1 MFVTVTAHC
10 FTDPRF
16 IFAKYLT
23 EYSENCKVTPIS
35 RVWPE
40 YSPPCSPQ
48 DTEIQAATKL
58 LTGGN
63 ICEPRCNLRL
73 VMLHVTFCKWVSN
86 FATLL
91 LTTFSSKLRSIVW
104 WRSNHC
110 DFVTMKFG
118 LSEITSTPP
127 LIGWILELRP
137 LIGCKISKVPFDV
150 ADNTRFHEQ
159 KTMNLW
165 QAAR

>member
-40 YSPPCSPQ
+40 YPCSPQ

-73 VMLHVTFCKWVSN
+73 VMLHVTCYILQMGFK
-86 FATLL
+86 F
-91 LTTFSSKLRSIVW
+91 
-104 WRSNHC
+104 C
-110 DFVTMKFG
+110 DFT
-118 LSEITSTPP
+118 TNY
-127 LIGWILELRP
+127 IL
-137 LIGCKISKVPFDV
+137 V
-150 ADNTRFHEQ
+150 
-159 KTMNLW
+159 
-165 QAAR
+165 